1 VYGSAQSHLSLP
13 LFPFDLP
20 LVASMAAGAVELFM
34 KTSLSIC
41 LFFSLT
47 IVYTYQGK
55 TPCSNRVQWLSVE
68 EVMDWTSALIGLI
81 IGFVVGLAVAL
92 LFRFVHRKTA
102 KQLAEELLLETETQ
116 KKADMDAVIENI
128 KQSFGNLSLE
138 ALSRSTEEFLKLAK
152 TRLESER
159 EIGSKELDAKKGLI
173 DQQLKQMT
181 SKLEDVSRVMS
192 ELEKDRVKKFG
203 ELASQL
209 TIANQQSAALMQTTN
224 LLREALA
231 STKARG
237 QWGERMAED
246 VLRLAGLIEDVNYFK
261 QKSIDEARS
270 RPDFTFLLPRDLKL
284 NMDVKFPLDNY
295 VRFLET
301 DTDTEKARFR
311 NDFLRDVKNRVKEV
325 TSREYINPEQNTV
338 DYVLLFIPNEQIY
351 SFIHEQDSSI
361 LDEGI
366 KNRVIFCSPITLF
379 AVLAVI
385 RQAVDNFALEKTSNE
400 ILSLLGSFK
409 NQWNEFLKKMDLLGK
424 RIGDAQKE
432 YEALTTTRR
441 RQLERPLNKID
452 DLRTQRGLPIRS
464 FEDQ

>member
-1 VYGSAQSHLSLP
+1 
-13 LFPFDLP
+13 
-20 LVASMAAGAVELFM
+20 
-34 KTSLSIC
+34 
-41 LFFSLT
+41 
-47 IVYTYQGK
+47 
-55 TPCSNRVQWLSVE
+55 VE
-68 EVMDWTSALIGLI
+68 EVMDWASALIGLI
-81 IGFVVGLAVAL
+81 IGFGVGLVVAF
-92 LFRFVHRKTA
+92 LFRFMHGKTA
-102 KQLAEELLLETETQ
+102 KELAEELLLETETQ

-192 ELEKDRVKKFG
+192 ELEKDRIKKFG

-246 VLRLAGLIEDVNYFK
+246 VLRLAGFIEDVNYFK

-338 DYVLLFIPNEQIY
+338 DYALLFIPNEQIY
-351 SFIHEQDSSI
+351 SFIHEQDSTI

-400 ILSLLGSFK
+400 ILSLFGSFK

-424 RIGDAQKE
+424 RIADAQKE

-452 DLRTQRGLPIRS
+452 DLRTQRGLPIKS